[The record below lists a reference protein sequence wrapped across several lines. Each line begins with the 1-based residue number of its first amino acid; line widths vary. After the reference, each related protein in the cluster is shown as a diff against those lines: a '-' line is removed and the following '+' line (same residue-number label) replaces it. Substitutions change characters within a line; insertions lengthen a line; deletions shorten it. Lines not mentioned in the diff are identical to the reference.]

1 MVIAAALTR
10 TKLLRSIIAI
20 ACDNTC
26 TRLTSQSITSEV
38 MRTEECGDRMHAPM
52 EVGISRLGP
61 LLREWRQLRHMSQME
76 LALNTGMSTR
86 HLSFIET
93 GRAYPSE
100 GTVEV
105 LIGAL
110 GVPPHEASMFRHL
123 ATLGAR
129 PPKRAEAPLQQETW
143 DALAL
148 LLSGQDPEAAI
159 AFDEACDIIMVNK
172 AYAHFIGRQF
182 GREIGEVVPFVPIA
196 HGRLNILRLILSPDR
211 YRRIITNWEEVA
223 RAVLRRLRQTLL
235 INTCGTELHTL
246 LGDLLRYPDVGRLW
260 EEINPE
266 VAPQL
271 VVRVQ
276 MQLGERRVS
285 STSTIATL
293 GGPGDLNLSGI
304 CIETFHGIGE

>member
-1 MVIAAALTR
+1 MVI
-10 TKLLRSIIAI
+10 
-20 ACDNTC
+20 
-26 TRLTSQSITSEV
+26 
-38 MRTEECGDRMHAPM
+38 RMHAPVEM
-52 EVGISRLGP
+52 GIANLGP
-61 LLREWRQLRHMSQME
+61 LLREWRQRRNMSQME

-93 GRAYPSE
+93 GRSHPSE

-123 ATLGAR
+123 ATFGAT
-129 PPKRAEAPLQQETW
+129 PHKPAKAPLQKEAW

-159 AFDEACDIIMVNK
+159 AFDQACDIIMVNK
-172 AYAHFIGRQF
+172 AYARFIGRQF
-182 GREIGEVVPFVPIA
+182 GREIGEVVPLAPIA
-196 HGRLNILRLILSPDR
+196 RGRLNILRLILSPDR
-211 YRRIITNWEEVA
+211 YRSIISNWDEVA
-223 RAVLRRLRQTLL
+223 RAVLRRVRQTLL

-246 LGDLLRYPDVGRLW
+246 LRDLMRYPDVSRLW

-266 VAPQL
+266 IPPQL

-276 MQLGERRVS
+276 MQLGERRVV

-293 GGPGDLNLSGI
+293 GGPSDFNLSGI
-304 CIETFHGIGE
+304 CIETFHAIRE